1 MFKSAEV
8 KSLHVRIAS
17 PPITNP
23 CYMGID
29 MKTKNELVAAH
40 ADVAEICKIIEADS
54 LGYLSHEGL
63 LKVCSQSL
71 TENGSNGEN
80 SEKGNR
86 TLLILLMPL
95 KLQKKVTTKNPP

>member
-1 MFKSAEV
+1 
-8 KSLHVRIAS
+8 
-17 PPITNP
+17 
-23 CYMGID
+23 MGID

-71 TENGSNGEN
+71 TGKDSNGEN
-80 SEKGNR
+80 TEKGNKS
-86 TLLILLMPL
+86 LILC
-95 KLQKKVTTKNPP
+95 